1 MVRGIR
7 QHKHELALFLI
18 FAAVF
23 MYLAHINSYHLVDP
37 DEGRYHRVAME
48 MALSGDWITPQLD
61 GMPYFEKP
69 VLQYWV
75 TALTMKIFGVHDFAG
90 RVLPALSGLGSVF
103 LAYVLGKRMYNR
115 RTGLLAAVILG
126 TTALNLIV
134 ASIGIVDMALT
145 FFVDACFVA
154 FYFFERTEK
163 KKYLL
168 WFYVAMALGMLTK
181 GLIAIVFPFG
191 IIFIYAL
198 LTRRPS
204 LFKKLFY
211 LPGILLFLVIAL
223 PWYILVSL
231 KNPDFFY
238 FFFIC
243 QHFLRFTT
251 KMYNRF
257 HPWYYFVP
265 VLLAG
270 FMPWTGFLLTFFS
283 KHGII
288 RHPGTLRHKAD
299 MIFLV
304 LWAGLI
310 YLFFS
315 VSDSKLPT
323 YILPC
328 WLPLSVLLAASLER
342 CRQLQTW
349 LCHSFAVNVTLCL
362 LFTLAGVGFLM
373 FTNYISIIDFL
384 LHSVWLAGSLLIG
397 TMAILWSWHHKRSF
411 ASVFLI
417 SSFMAYGFG
426 LGVHQVQGEIHNNRS
441 MYAVSETIEKLPV
454 NKDTSIMMYGRFMPG
469 LMYYLNR
476 PIATV
481 NTRGELDFG
490 LNHTDKTNMYYDDAT
505 MAEAW
510 QSTKQELIVVPTKSA
525 NDVVQKLS
533 TPPAQR
539 IDMENYV
546 LLLNHTNANV
556 TSKNE
561 EYQLAALQK
570 K

>member
-1 MVRGIR
+1 MAFWIR
-7 QHKHELALFLI
+7 RHRHAVALFLI
-18 FAAVF
+18 FAAMF
-23 MYLAHINSYHLVDP
+23 LYLAHINSYHLVDP

-48 MALSGDWITPQLD
+48 MFLSGDWVTPQLD

-69 VLQYWV
+69 VFQYWV
-75 TALTMKIFGVHDFAG
+75 TALTMKLFGVQEFAG
-90 RVLPALSGLGSVF
+90 RVLPALGGLGSVF
-103 LAYVLGKRMYNR
+103 LAYVLGKRMYNQ
-115 RTGLLAAVILG
+115 RTGILAAIILG

-134 ASIGIVDMALT
+134 ASIGVLDMGLT
-145 FFVDACFVA
+145 FFVNACFVS

-168 WFYVAMALGMLTK
+168 LFYAAMACGMLTK

-191 IIFIYAL
+191 IIFVYAL
-198 LTRRPS
+198 LTRRPG

-211 LPGILLFLVIAL
+211 LPGILLFLVIAV
-223 PWYILVSL
+223 PWYFLVCQR
-231 KNPDFFY
+231 NPDFFY
-238 FFFIC
+238 FFFIR

-251 KMYNRF
+251 TMDHRF

-283 KHGII
+283 KHGIL
-288 RHPGTLRHKAD
+288 RHPGDLRHKAD

-323 YILPC
+323 YIMPC

-342 CRQLQTW
+342 CRQLKTW
-349 LCHSFAVNVTLCL
+349 LCHSFSVNAVLCL
-362 LFTLAGVGFLM
+362 LFTVAGVGFLM
-373 FTNYISIIDFL
+373 FTDYISVADFL
-384 LHSVWLAGSLLIG
+384 LHSVLLAGSLVLG
-397 TMAILWSWHHKRSF
+397 TLAVLWSWQHKRSF
-411 ASVFLI
+411 LAAGIILSI
-417 SSFMAYGFG
+417 MSYGFG
-426 LGVHQVQGEIHNNRS
+426 LGVHQVQGEIHNHRS
-441 MYAVSETIEKLPV
+441 MYAVSQTIEKLPV
-454 NKDTSIMMYGRFMPG
+454 SNNTAVLMYGRFMPG

-476 PIATV
+476 PVAAV
-481 NTRGELDFG
+481 DYRGELAFG
-490 LNHTDKTNMYYDDAT
+490 FDHSNVYYADDSIGRLGSGFKKNLYYDDDS
-505 MAEAW
+505 MDELW
-510 QSTKQELIVVPTKSA
+510 QSSQQVLIVAPTKAA
-525 NDVVQKLS
+525 NALAQKLP

-546 LLLNHTNANV
+546 LFLNRTNAN
-556 TSKNE
+556 
-561 EYQLAALQK
+561 
-570 K
+570 